1 MENQVADLDRIIN
14 ETMKKIDG
22 MKNIKKNQQKIL

>member
-14 ETMKKIDG
+14 ETIKKIDG
-22 MKNIKKNQQKIL
+22 MKNIKKNQ